1 MVWRTALLITDFSP
15 EYKCPN
21 IQITTSTTIFSTNRN
36 RIFVR
41 VIDIK
46 SIASSEKKWTIE
58 ENRHWT
64 SVLAFKCREDN
75 FSLGAYIYVSYT
87 ALRKYRLALLPVVA
101 MVDKNRMSA
110 RMEGTVKD
118 KKYYTLARETRAPT
132 VLSSTP
138 PRFQKFWIILN
149 NSKLVFKNK
158 FILETWMT

>member
-64 SVLAFKCREDN
+64 SVLASKCREDN
-75 FSLGAYIYVSYT
+75 FSRRVYIYVSYT

-101 MVDKNRMSA
+101 MVDKNATGCPRGWKGPLRIKSIIHWQ
-110 RMEGTVKD
+110 EKH
-118 KKYYTLARETRAPT
+118 EHPPFWAPHH
-132 VLSSTP
+132 P
-138 PRFQKFWIILN
+138 FPEILN

-158 FILETWMT
+158 FILETWTT

>member
-58 ENRHWT
+58 ENRRACLRP
-64 SVLAFKCREDN
+64 SVGRIIFP
-75 FSLGAYIYVSYT
+75 GAYIYVSYT

-101 MVDKNRMSA
+101 MVDKNATGCPRGWKGPLRIKSIIHWQ
-110 RMEGTVKD
+110 EKH
-118 KKYYTLARETRAPT
+118 EHPPFWAPHH
-132 VLSSTP
+132 P
-138 PRFQKFWIILN
+138 FPEILN
-149 NSKLVFKNK
+149 NSKLELIFKNK